1 MSRRL
6 AISSRAPLLA
16 LLVVS
21 VLSLVARGLLLDEPC
36 QSPCTQASQHTM
48 IFDEAYYVNAARVI
62 AGIRP
67 PAGAHYADAPLGT
80 DPNAEH
86 PQGAKLIMAGAIELF
101 GDGPF
106 AWRIGSL
113 LFGSI
118 ALLGMYALAR
128 GAGAEPWPAVGA
140 AALLGADNLLL
151 VHGRIGTLDI
161 YAVAMMIWAAAA
173 YVRGRPL
180 LAGIVLGIA
189 TCFKEISPY
198 LLFAFA
204 LLELGRLAVRGRLAD
219 PPAGW
224 RAAPGLARLITA
236 GLASAGTF
244 VGLLA
249 VMDAIATPYADA
261 NAKLITGGPFAEI
274 SHIIT
279 YGVHLTS
286 PNGPQGIASYPW
298 QWLIDLKPIVYLSV
312 NPSLPGHQLGAIT
325 PVCAFL
331 GFVSPP
337 ILALGLGGLLLG
349 AGRMLARRRPL
360 PAGAVTLDGQPRWAL
375 RGAADAQLA
384 LVAIAWFLG
393 TWLPFALQSLVD
405 QRTSY
410 LYYMVIVMPGLYLAA
425 SGAALTLWRSE
436 RRWARATCLLWGLA
450 VAAAAVVL
458 YPFVAVF

>member
-1 MSRRL
+1 MPRRL
-6 AISSRAPLLA
+6 VTTSRAPLLA

-21 VLSLVARGLLLDEPC
+21 VLSLAARGLLLDEPC
-36 QSPCTQASQHTM
+36 QSPCTQAGQHTM

-67 PAGAHYADAPLGT
+67 PSGAHYADAPLGT

-101 GDGPF
+101 GDGPV

-128 GAGAEPWPAVGA
+128 AAGAGPWPAVGA
-140 AALLGADNLLL
+140 AALIGADNLLL

-180 LAGIVLGIA
+180 AAGILLGIA

-198 LLFAFA
+198 LLIGFL
-204 LLELGRLAVRGRLAD
+204 LLELGRVAVSSRFSDAG
-219 PPAGW
+219 AGW
-224 RAAPGLARLITA
+224 RPGPAAGRLVVT

-286 PNGPQGIASYPW
+286 PHGPTGIASYPW

-331 GFVSPP
+331 GFISPP
-337 ILALGLGGLLLG
+337 VLALGLVGLALG
-349 AGRMLARRRPL
+349 AGRLLLA
-360 PAGAVTLDGQPRWAL
+360 GRWAL
-375 RGAADAQLA
+375 RDAADAQLAGRWALRDAADAQLA
-384 LVAIAWFLG
+384 LVGLAWFLG
-393 TWLPFALQSLVD
+393 TWLPFAVQSLLD

-410 LYYMVIVMPGLYLAA
+410 LYYMVVVMPGLYLGAV
-425 SGAALTLWRSE
+425 GAAVLLWRSE
-436 RRWARATCLLWGLA
+436 RTWARGVVLLWILTVA
-450 VAAAAVVL
+450 VGAVLL
-458 YPFVAVF
+458 YPFVATF